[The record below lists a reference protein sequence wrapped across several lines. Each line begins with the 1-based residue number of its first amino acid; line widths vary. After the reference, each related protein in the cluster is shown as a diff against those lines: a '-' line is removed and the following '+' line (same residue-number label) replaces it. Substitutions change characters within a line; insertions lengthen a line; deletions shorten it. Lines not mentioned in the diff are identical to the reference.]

1 MRPFRHHA
9 DTTLSLATVTCKT
22 ALRLSSSSSLASSPC
37 SKPTGPQAA
46 AQRMLAGR
54 SVVPHKYLQGANTH
68 HPSTVVSVPLRR
80 RRRYEPFAY
89 LLKRYIERGFVDVN
103 VLLSHPEAP
112 SPMELVLHV
121 MRHRTPCVSLAE
133 AALTAVLSQPRLT
146 STSGTA
152 SYALQT
158 VAQVIRQRCP
168 HLYGVPAVRVLLCQA
183 LLSDRLFTD
192 ALEVLQEMPD
202 SWITPGLWALVMD
215 AAGQGKIPHSPLLW
229 RLLTLSPL
237 EAPGDG
243 HVVRTGARVVQQ
255 LAGTTAGGTVTQRA
269 MGQGDGHL
277 EPPGSPCSG
286 RVRTVGYGGD
296 SGIEN
301 TTAFSAFDVRP
312 ASILRLVHADGQQEW
327 CQLSTAEVGYAEQ
340 HYCTVRDT
348 RAWGHGVLGYTYSG
362 SSGREGVLYGLD
374 ARLASQLMLRAN
386 VSFFGQSSP
395 LIALHILRRHL
406 RTCQC
411 LREQRET
418 RSSTVLTAHP
428 SSTDSKELV
437 DIRPAN
443 GDVRLLQSEQG
454 PVASSDR
461 GVANASDEVRVHPSP
476 FLLFFKIIRE
486 TRDVLSGGGESPY
499 SGGPPTL
506 SLPMVHWSLVWRYF
520 QILNRECPTWYAIIP
535 AEAEDLSRYVIDV
548 LCRGADPWM
557 TLNVARAVSSRHI
570 IDGLDM
576 SLWLL
581 HRLDA
586 SHHAEEARDVTRK
599 VFRWLLT
606 DAGVHLIPHLH
617 HHLIP
622 ASRVLIRLG
631 LQDELRQLYNGVL
644 DNVYMF
650 AEDFRTEFV
659 HVMRDLVCPSCSSIL
674 PVQDVFVE
682 RTCPICLMIVPA
694 KDAGALP
701 SFQLSQEHIARLRE
715 KRRATRLSE
724 RQRLRERVYRWSKSG
739 GYASGCIATSAVQ
752 PAGDGAVSWQTKSRS
767 PPPDAAL
774 TLKRE
779 VLGDTVPLIPGVP
792 VKKQVPYFLLED
804 SNVVDTVSGEAGL
817 PFDVHVAMEES
828 SKRLHL
834 QEAARRYVLA
844 QRGVEAQS
852 HLTVASP
859 PSLISSP
866 SSLSS
871 SSSLYRTGAQHPQTT
886 VASMRLDGPWVC
898 VWCQEHN
905 SEFSSRVHCVACG
918 AETGPSA
925 LWRQFE
931 YATSTHDIMEEIR
944 ARVLNAAERPVD
956 AVVAA
961 YLLMVYRRAFLLRA
975 TPHDTER
982 VGQLIR
988 RLCQLHERVLA
999 GYIYMRFVPARLR
1012 RKDETLLAV
1021 AQLFGCSESDYATLT
1036 TPQQLQDE
1044 STFFRTVFLPTT
1056 CKVCFGQHN
1065 WKSCPIITRDFSTV
1079 QKASITMT
1087 PEEKQRAM
1095 LEQLRQVVQAAV
1107 QGRAEDGRLIVDAYT
1122 AFVRSSYRELF
1133 AEVHSRDVNRLSIL
1147 LSRSRQY
1154 RRAAFVLCHIPL
1166 QLRDNVAYTSMLH
1179 YFNVS
1184 IDEAQELLS
1193 KRSPIGVADESH
1205 PNFVQV
1211 ALTCCMCL
1219 DERHASFECPRLRQW
1234 MNDANVLGDEKAP
1247 DASERAL
1254 ASCVVDSRSARRLR
1268 AQVDGW
1274 ISAGPE
1280 RLHAFY
1286 RFLLQNIDTFQDD
1299 AGAASDSNG
1308 DGEGGR
1314 ARGKGASHNV
1324 PHKVVEPEAGLAGV
1338 LVAKRRMR
1346 RIDMSDPIIYALNQT
1361 IIKLAASGHKSSAYR
1376 LYARAPVAFITRLST
1391 KAMLRLSRFSEESIR
1406 SLMSS
1411 FSSGGDVVDCSNN
1424 GGSGLN
1430 RGSDGGGSSCT
1441 SAHISFVDDAVERG
1455 KGDDTR
1461 STNASCSEAG
1471 SLDTGIS
1478 SEVARVAAVPL
1489 QTSCLLCFDSGHTY
1503 FDCPELAAQ
1512 ATPAAK
1518 LEYVA
1523 TQVGGIRS
1531 SVDGVRAAAAY
1542 VYHAYNLGQ
1551 LTGELLRAH
1560 PALLRALLRL
1570 VHRCFAAGLVAAGV
1584 RVLRRLPVEAVPP
1597 LPVYTDLWR
1606 AAGLP
1611 EATVSARR
1619 ERLVALFTAEGLE
1632 PCIESPP
1639 ARQTYSNQFVA
1650 GLSQAL
1656 HDDLCRHCY
1665 LSGHTLATC
1674 SVFHAEVSFGR
1685 DYVAAYRMSM
1695 MSEQLDHDWRDAYL
1709 LKLVDFFVTHKV
1721 FMPYHIVGV
1730 TNALNAI
1737 AAMWSF
1743 RGEPGIAMRHLLNI
1757 PPPTADAR
1765 LLDIF
1770 FMLWAYRLR
1779 IYHGCWQMCILCRM
1793 SSRLVAS
1800 DERMAFPLE

>member
-348 RAWGHGVLGYTYSG
+348 RAWGH
-362 SSGREGVLYGLD
+362 
-374 ARLASQLMLRAN
+374 
-386 VSFFGQSSP
+386 
-395 LIALHILRRHL
+395 
-406 RTCQC
+406 
-411 LREQRET
+411 
-418 RSSTVLTAHP
+418 
-428 SSTDSKELV
+428 
-437 DIRPAN
+437 IRPAN

-852 HLTVASP
+852 HL
-859 PSLISSP
+859 
-866 SSLSS
+866 
-871 SSSLYRTGAQHPQTT
+871 
-886 VASMRLDGPWVC
+886 
-898 VWCQEHN
+898 
-905 SEFSSRVHCVACG
+905 
-918 AETGPSA
+918 
-925 LWRQFE
+925 
-931 YATSTHDIMEEIR
+931 
-944 ARVLNAAERPVD
+944 
-956 AVVAA
+956 
-961 YLLMVYRRAFLLRA
+961 
-975 TPHDTER
+975 
-982 VGQLIR
+982 
-988 RLCQLHERVLA
+988 
-999 GYIYMRFVPARLR
+999 
-1012 RKDETLLAV
+1012 
-1021 AQLFGCSESDYATLT
+1021 QLFGCSESDYATLT

-1695 MSEQLDHDWRDAYL
+1695 MSEQLD
-1709 LKLVDFFVTHKV
+1709 
-1721 FMPYHIVGV
+1721 
-1730 TNALNAI
+1730 
-1737 AAMWSF
+1737 
-1743 RGEPGIAMRHLLNI
+1743 
-1757 PPPTADAR
+1757 
-1765 LLDIF
+1765 
-1770 FMLWAYRLR
+1770 
-1779 IYHGCWQMCILCRM
+1779 
-1793 SSRLVAS
+1793 
-1800 DERMAFPLE
+1800 